1 MSSYELLFNQNNNF
15 QKKIREQNQTGSTF
29 IQKNNFL
36 NERFNL
42 IQTINFVFFII
53 YYICVFIL
61 FIFLFQTKKLNR
73 IVKFFLFLFFGI
85 FPFIIYTI
93 ENQFYYFGLYIYS
106 LLFGK
111 VYTPQ

>member
-1 MSSYELLFNQNNNF
+1 MNSFELLFNQNEIL
-15 QKKIREQNQTGSTF
+15 QKKIREQKQTGSTF
-29 IQKNNFL
+29 TQKNDFL
-36 NERFNL
+36 NERLNV
-42 IQTINFVFFII
+42 IQTINFIFFII

-61 FIFLFQTKKLNR
+61 FIFLFSTKKLNR

-93 ENQFYYFGLYIYS
+93 ENQFYYLGLYIYS

-111 VYTPQ
+111 VYTTR